1 MEKLPGL
8 ESVTVKLN
16 EGRAVLQLKPD
27 NRVTIAEVR
36 ERVKQNGFTPREAVV
51 TARGDVVLEGGRL
64 RVRISGIDEIYD
76 VRTTSGSLER
86 RLRSGAGQTFVVTGT
101 IPFEKDPSRTP
112 VLQVTDA
119 KPRSGCC

>member
-1 MEKLPGL
+1 MEKLPGV
-8 ESVTVKLN
+8 ESATVKLN

-36 ERVKQNGFTPREAVV
+36 ERVRRNGFTPREAVV
-51 TARGDVVLEGGRL
+51 TARADVLLEGDRVRL
-64 RVRISGIDEIYD
+64 RISGTDEIYD
-76 VRTTSGSLER
+76 VRTTSGSLEQ

-112 VLQVTDA
+112 VLQVTDV
-119 KPRSGCC
+119 KPVTR